1 MQPSNP
7 IYPFFFRTPVS
18 AGTHLLW
25 CVLGIYVTGILWRLT
40 RGDRVRQ
47 LSFACFGLSM
57 TLLYGASGLY
67 HAFPDIPP
75 YLNYFRLIDHSAIY
89 VLIAGTYT
97 PVCAVLLRGRLR
109 VSLLVMIWG
118 MAIVG
123 VACKWIYGLPEPNQ
137 PNQPDHYWITAG
149 LYVAMGW
156 TGMFPVVQLIQA
168 VGYRG
173 MAWSLLGGI
182 LYTAGAV
189 FDVIKWPIIW
199 PHVIG
204 HHEVLHLCD
213 MAATAVHIYFLGC
226 YVLPYQA
233 EDAEATEPSYRPGTT
248 AVYSREA
255 LGTGR
260 YQSPPLPSG
269 AAE

>member
-1 MQPSNP
+1 MQPPNP
-7 IYPFFFRTPVS
+7 IYPFIFRTPVS
-18 AGTHLLW
+18 ASTHLLW
-25 CVLGIYVTGILWRLT
+25 CVLGVYVTALLWRLC

-47 LSFACFGLSM
+47 LSLGCFGLSM
-57 TLLYGASGLY
+57 TLLYGASGFY

-75 YLNYFRLIDHSAIY
+75 YLDYFRLIDHSAIY

-109 VSLLVMIWG
+109 TGLLVMIWTL
-118 MAIVG
+118 AAVG
-123 VACKWIYGLPEPNQ
+123 IACKWLLPTP
-137 PNQPDHYWITAG
+137 PYWVTAG

-156 TGMFPVVQLIQA
+156 TGMIPVVQLIKA

-189 FDVIKWPIIW
+189 FDVIKWPIPW
-199 PHVIG
+199 PHVVG

-213 MAATAVHIYFLGC
+213 MAATAIHIYFLLC
-226 YVLPYQA
+226 FVLPYRA
-233 EDAEATEPSYRPGTT
+233 EDVVASEPSYQSEST

-255 LGTGR
+255 LAAGR